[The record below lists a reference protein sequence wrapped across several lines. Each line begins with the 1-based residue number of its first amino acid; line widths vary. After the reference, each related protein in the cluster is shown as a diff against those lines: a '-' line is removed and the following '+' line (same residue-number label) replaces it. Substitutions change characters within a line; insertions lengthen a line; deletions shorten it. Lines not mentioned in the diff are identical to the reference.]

1 MITWMQTHKK
11 WLIITIWIATIAFV
25 GAGFV
30 GWGAYSYGK
39 REDTVAKVKD
49 TEISVRD
56 VQDIY
61 SQMFNQLNQAMNGK
75 LDEATA
81 KSLGLEKSAF
91 QRALTR
97 AILIQ
102 FAKDNGLYVT
112 DDEIAKTIISM
123 PQFQEN
129 GKFSKKFYNLFLRQ
143 SRLKPKQYEA
153 NLRKD
158 LLIQKILT
166 ALSLPASETTIKT
179 IADAIFMEDRISIKT
194 LYAPTVSVSDDEVKK
209 FWKQNKDNYK
219 SKLSYNIGYF
229 YVSLNGEVTESE
241 IGNYYEEHKLEKYV
255 DKNGKILPLEKVKER
270 VKKDLLAKKRKK
282 DAILTMKK
290 LKKGELKFLI
300 AENIGLKNN
309 YISDELMNKLV
320 QTKFLKPVLTE
331 KGWLIAKLLKENQ
344 PKTLPF
350 EKAKEMAKKDLIIK
364 KKKEILTKLAK
375 SKLDS
380 FKGRD
385 LGFIGRDDINRIKLK
400 TEESATLIENIYNS
414 ETPRGFVLLPSNNP
428 NKVVLFRITE
438 QKLLNKSKYEK
449 FSKNIG
455 DSANQMKQQLLEK
468 QLIDKLTK
476 IYQAQIKMYMKI

>member
-1 MITWMQTHKK
+1 MITWMQTLKK

-255 DKNGKILPLEKVKER
+255 DENGKI
-270 VKKDLLAKKRKK
+270 KD
-282 DAILTMKK
+282 
-290 LKKGELKFLI
+290 E
-300 AENIGLKNN
+300 E
-309 YISDELMNKLV
+309 
-320 QTKFLKPVLTE
+320 KFLKELEEFV
-331 KGWLIAKLLKENQ
+331 KNLKEGT
-344 PKTLPF
+344 KK
-350 EKAKEMAKKDLIIK
+350 KAKIA
-364 KKKEILTKLAK
+364 
-375 SKLDS
+375 
-380 FKGRD
+380 
-385 LGFIGRDDINRIKLK
+385 
-400 TEESATLIENIYNS
+400 
-414 ETPRGFVLLPSNNP
+414 V
-428 NKVVLFRITE
+428 
-438 QKLLNKSKYEK
+438 
-449 FSKNIG
+449 KN
-455 DSANQMKQQLLEK
+455 
-468 QLIDKLTK
+468 
-476 IYQAQIKMYMKI
+476 